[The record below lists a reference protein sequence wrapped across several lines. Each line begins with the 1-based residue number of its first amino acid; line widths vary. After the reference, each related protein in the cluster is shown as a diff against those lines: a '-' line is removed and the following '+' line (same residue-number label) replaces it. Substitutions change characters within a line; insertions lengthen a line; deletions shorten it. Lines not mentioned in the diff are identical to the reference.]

1 MERKDMFKKLIFTL
15 TILAMLVGACAP
27 KEPSR
32 SQTPKESQ
40 EPRLL
45 NVMTHDS
52 FDITAELLE
61 KFESEN
67 NVKVNIIKAGDT
79 GSALNRLIL
88 TKTAG
93 AQEADVFYGI
103 DNTFLSRALE
113 NDLFEAY
120 DAPALA
126 KIDAG
131 FKLDPANGALPV
143 DYGDVCINYDKAWF
157 AENAIALPNSLEAL
171 TDPAYKNLLIVE
183 NPSTSSPGLAFML
196 ATIAHFGEDGWLN
209 YWKELKN
216 NTVVI
221 SSDWET
227 AYYSHFSG
235 SSGKGP
241 QPMVV
246 SYSSSPAAEFIYAE
260 LELEESPTASIVADD
275 ACWRQIEFA
284 GIVKGTQQRDLAEKF
299 IDFLLSQDFQ
309 EDLPMQM
316 FVFPVLSEAV
326 LPDDFVKNSQIPENP
341 ATLNPADIAQNREKW
356 IEQWLELMLGH

>member
-1 MERKDMFKKLIFTL
+1 MFKKLIFTL

>member
-1 MERKDMFKKLIFTL
+1 MFKKLIFTL

-27 KEPSR
+27 KEPSQ

-157 AENAIALPNSLEAL
+157 ADKAIELPNSLEAL

-196 ATIAHFGEDGWLN
+196 ATIAHFGEDAWLD

-284 GIVKGTQQRDLAEKF
+284 GIVKGTRQRDLAEKF
-299 IDFLLSQDFQ
+299 IDFLLSKDFQ

>member
-1 MERKDMFKKLIFTL
+1 MFKKLIFTL

-27 KEPSR
+27 KEPSQ

-120 DAPALA
+120 DASALA

-157 AENAIALPNSLEAL
+157 ADKAIELPNSLEAL

>member
-1 MERKDMFKKLIFTL
+1 MFKKLIFTL

-27 KEPSR
+27 KEPSQ
-32 SQTPKESQ
+32 SQTPEESQ

-157 AENAIALPNSLEAL
+157 ADKAIELPNSLEAL

-196 ATIAHFGEDGWLN
+196 ATIAHFGEDAWLD

-284 GIVKGTQQRDLAEKF
+284 GIVKGTRQRDLAEKF

-341 ATLNPADIAQNREKW
+341 ATLNPADIAKNREKW